1 MTQERGIIIAVALLA
16 LALVFGAF
24 AILTDRPTPV
34 EIVLIPPAP
43 TPTPAPSAVPPPIT
57 VYVTGAVMNPQST
70 LTLPAGSRVQ
80 DAISA
85 AGGLLDDADL
95 DRINLAGILRDGD
108 QIHAFST
115 QDRMAASGI
124 PTPNNAG
131 IVSINSATLEEL
143 VTLPGI
149 GPAIAERIIAYREAN
164 GRIIDYTD
172 LNNVSGIGPAL
183 IERLQGLVAFD

>member
-16 LALVFGAF
+16 LALIFGAF

-80 DAISA
+80 DAVNA

-115 QDRMAASGI
+115 QDSMAASGI